1 MHRFIWDIYYDTD
14 VKSYIPK
21 LLSRF
26 ISNVIGAVLKSDSF
40 DLSDFKIT
48 INKPTYFVCVD
59 STKDFKYVID
69 DFNMNRLLDLA
80 SEDNTFGIGYEYGLI
95 DYRYYETDEDEE
107 IPTGINARYN
117 LDMKGLKTRKIL
129 SKLISDFIISTCN
142 IFLCEESW
150 EFRDFEITVD
160 FHKSLLS
167 LESKYDFHK
176 FISRF
181 NNNGFPCEYTCN
193 IGE

>member
-1 MHRFIWDIYYDTD
+1 MD
-14 VKSYIPK
+14 
-21 LLSRF
+21 
-26 ISNVIGAVLKSDSF
+26 G
-40 DLSDFKIT
+40 
-48 INKPTYFVCVD
+48 
-59 STKDFKYVID
+59 
-69 DFNMNRLLDLA
+69 LLDSA
-80 SEDNTFGIGYEYGLI
+80 SGIFGPFGIDYEYGLI

-117 LDMKGLKTRKIL
+117 LNMKGLKTRKIL
-129 SKLISDFIISTCN
+129 SKLISYFIISTCN

-150 EFRDFEITVD
+150 EFRAFEITVD